1 MMDNLHIWHK
11 LFGYIPQNIYLMDD
25 TIRNNIAFGMKR
37 EEIDDEKILDIKEL
51 AYDFYLDD
59 CCGKLSITS
68 ITDFII
74 NNYLDNNIT
83 LEELQDADYA
93 DLYSAIDE
101 DCIELIKEQEE
112 DLER

>member
-1 MMDNLHIWHK
+1 MNNLYSENLITLNLDANSK
-11 LFGYIPQNIYLMDD
+11 
-25 TIRNNIAFGMKR
+25 
-37 EEIDDEKILDIKEL
+37 EEVISIMSDLLKSENR
-51 AYDFYLDD
+51 
-59 CCGKLSITS
+59 ITS

>member
-1 MMDNLHIWHK
+1 MNSLINYRK
-11 LFGYIPQNIYLMDD
+11 LSKEN
-25 TIRNNIAFGMKR
+25 KR
-37 EEIDDEKILDIKEL
+37 ELTEYLIYRSIEDNCREHKKELSDEKILDIKEL

>member
-1 MMDNLHIWHK
+1 MNSLINYRK
-11 LFGYIPQNIYLMDD
+11 LSKEN
-25 TIRNNIAFGMKR
+25 KR
-37 EEIDDEKILDIKEL
+37 ELTEYLIYRSIEDNCREHKKELDDEKILDIKEL

-59 CCGKLSITS
+59 CYGKLSITS